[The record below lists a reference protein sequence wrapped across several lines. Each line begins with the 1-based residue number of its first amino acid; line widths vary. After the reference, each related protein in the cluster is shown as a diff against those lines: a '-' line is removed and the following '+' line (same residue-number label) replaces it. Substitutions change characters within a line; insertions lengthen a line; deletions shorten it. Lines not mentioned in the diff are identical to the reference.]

1 MHQQTSN
8 LHMARYSKGFEGWP
22 VFASRQRFVVPS
34 LMGKHQN
41 PPFSS
46 IKKGIYEGKS

>member
-1 MHQQTSN
+1 VVG
-8 LHMARYSKGFEGWP
+8 YSKGLEGWP

-46 IKKGIYEGKS
+46 VTKGIDENEVHPRQRR